1 MLSAILWDIRG
12 VFRYICGIPAAIFWP
27 MSSYLRLVFKFIFI
41 FSPSETHIGIAFT
54 IRTAQLSIDSIAF
67 PILTQRLTRSFSVAS
82 RRCNLVSDLYIQ
94 HIKDFKPSPI
104 SAKDAEEAVKPFK
117 LPAKPTV
124 PESEISADGVSA
136 YESAEVETQSAPSGE
151 AAPAEDWFVFEEEE
165 EHH

>member
-1 MLSAILWDIRG
+1 MQLQRPSFPWFSVSPYLSL
-12 VFRYICGIPAAIFWP
+12 
-27 MSSYLRLVFKFIFI
+27 
-41 FSPSETHIGIAFT
+41 
-54 IRTAQLSIDSIAF
+54 
-67 PILTQRLTRSFSVAS
+67 ILTQRLTRSFSVAS

-94 HIKDFKPSPI
+94 NIKEFKPSPI

-117 LPAKPTV
+117 LPAKPSV

-136 YESAEVETQSAPSGE
+136 YESAEVETQSAPKGE